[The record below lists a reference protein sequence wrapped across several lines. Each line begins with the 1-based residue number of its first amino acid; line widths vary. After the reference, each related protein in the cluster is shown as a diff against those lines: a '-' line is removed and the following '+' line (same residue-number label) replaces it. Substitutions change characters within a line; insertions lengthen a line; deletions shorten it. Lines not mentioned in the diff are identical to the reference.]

1 MSKMLYLEIL
11 DEAGAFY
18 ISAPAGPTWGA
29 MDLPY
34 AVVRLATRIWIEVP
48 GQPVRW
54 GSGDPTRSGAVGEV
68 DTKEFFWVKLQS
80 KPFTQ
85 SKFTEVT
92 P

>member
-1 MSKMLYLEIL
+1 MSKMFYLEIL

-18 ISAPAGPTWGA
+18 ISAPAGTTWGA

-34 AVVRLATRIWIEVP
+34 AVVRLATRIWMEVP

-54 GSGDPTRSGAVGEV
+54 GSGAVGEV